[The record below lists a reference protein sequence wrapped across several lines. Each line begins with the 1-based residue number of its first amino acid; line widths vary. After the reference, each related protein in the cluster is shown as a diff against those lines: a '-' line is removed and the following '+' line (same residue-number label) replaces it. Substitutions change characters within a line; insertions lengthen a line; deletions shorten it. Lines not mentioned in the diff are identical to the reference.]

1 MKLSV
6 AIIILLLFCQSG
18 CINGSTPS
26 GQTADKHGEFYRD
39 TRQFMKDNRV
49 KGLSIALFD
58 SDSIYWQQSFGKST
72 YGYRINDST
81 MFSLQSISKN
91 LTSLGVMLA
100 VEEGLLELDTPV
112 ARYLRYF
119 SVNSCFQENP
129 QEVITLRM
137 LLSNTAGFPHEAPV
151 GNNFDSSFP
160 SIGAHIE
167 SIGDSWLRFP
177 AGTNYSYSNLGFDL
191 AATIIE
197 TVSGLPFDEYLSS
210 RLFSPLG
217 MPHSTVNGS
226 VFINSDNKT
235 EGQIYHVKTRHY
247 PIPLIGSGAT
257 YSSLNDMVRY
267 VKMHLNFGM
276 VDGERLIS
284 GQSLLEMHRINFSNY
299 GLGTYIDTLF
309 GSWYLNHNGGGFGY
323 SSSIVWF
330 PEYNIG
336 CVVLANRMVNCFA
349 LAAAVI
355 SRHLGISNPG
365 RDRDVLRTNGFSPF
379 ADPVIRTNAPVQ
391 ATCEGETVFREE
403 WEKYIGAY
411 EVVLG
416 GFEYKR
422 YARLAFA
429 LGMRPVTIKVARV
442 DDEMWIFTNW
452 ADVSRLYEYRPG
464 LFFTGSGRAL
474 DLRGENP
481 TFDNLRIERY

>member
-1 MKLSV
+1 VKIFV
-6 AIIILLLFCQSG
+6 TILAFLLFSSSG
-18 CINGSTPS
+18 CTGKTPS
-26 GQTADKHGEFYRD
+26 GKIPEAYSEFYQEARLFKK
-39 TRQFMKDNRV
+39 QNGV

-112 ARYLRYF
+112 ARYLPGF
-119 SVNSCFQENP
+119 SVNSCFQDNP
-129 QEVITLRM
+129 QEAITLRM

-167 SIGDSWLRFP
+167 SIGESWLRFP

-191 AATIIE
+191 ATSIIE
-197 TVSGLPFDEYLSS
+197 SVSGLPFDEYLFS
-210 RLFSPLG
+210 RLFAPLG

-226 VFINSDNKT
+226 VFKNSGNKT
-235 EGQIYHVKTRHY
+235 EGKIDHVKTRHY
-247 PIPLIGSGAT
+247 PIPLIGSGAA

-267 VKMHLNFGM
+267 VQMHLNFGM
-276 VDGERLIS
+276 VGDERLIS
-284 GQSLLEMHRINFSNY
+284 GESLLEMYRINLNNY
-299 GLGTYIDTLF
+299 GLGTYVDTLF

-336 CVVLANRMVNCFA
+336 CVVLANKMVNCFA
-349 LAAAVI
+349 LAASII
-355 SRHLGISNPG
+355 SRQLGISNPG
-365 RDRDVLRTNGFSPF
+365 RDSDVLRTNGFSPF

-403 WEKYIGAY
+403 WEKYIGSY

-452 ADVSRLYEYRPG
+452 SDVSRLYEYRPG
-464 LFFTGSGRAL
+464 LFFTGSGRAI
-474 DLRGENP
+474 DLGGENP